1 MTEQFLQHSSF
12 ILYSLFLIIAV
23 TFSLMINSLFLRF
36 FKTLGI
42 RNNLDGTIIRWG
54 AMSKPS
60 IGGITFYIMFL
71 LSLASYSILFEPAQD
86 AYQLGFVGL
95 LLSSGTGFLIGLAD
109 DAYNT
114 KPWLKFGVQLLSG
127 VILISTGIS
136 IHIFSSDLLNYIVT
150 LFWVVGIMNSINML
164 DNMDGI
170 TSIVSIGIILNTIY
184 IIIHND
190 DIVNMHLLVLI
201 GVLASLIAFLRFN
214 WHPSKMYMGDTGS
227 QFLGVF
233 LATMGIIYFWNDPY
247 SSEAPA
253 TGKLLAGTIM
263 TFILPILDT
272 TVVVVN
278 RLSAGRSPFIG
289 GKDHTTHSLAI
300 LGLSDT
306 QVSFVFVG
314 LALLSLLMNVL
325 IEEFV
330 GEWHYSASIFFCSY
344 FVILLSFF
352 FYTTRNKKI
361 KSRERLREI
370 KLSQGETSSVQN

>member
-1 MTEQFLQHSSF
+1 
-12 ILYSLFLIIAV
+12 
-23 TFSLMINSLFLRF
+23 MINALFLRF

-127 VILISTGIS
+127 LILISTGIS
-136 IHIFSSDLLNYIVT
+136 IHIFSNDLLNYIVT

-170 TSIVSIGIILNTIY
+170 TTIVSIGIILNTIY

-201 GVLASLIAFLRFN
+201 GVLASLVAFLRFN

-278 RLSAGRSPFIG
+278 RLSAGKSPFVG

-300 LGLSDT
+300 LGLSDS

-330 GEWHYSASIFFCSY
+330 GEWNYSASIFFLSY

-370 KLSQGETSSVQN
+370 KLSQGETSIVQN